1 MADNVTL
8 PAQGIG
14 TTQPIIE
21 SYDIGGGVQ
30 RQTVTQGRVTPAAGS
45 TSIVTTA
52 GTSVVAIAG
61 PCNGGIITNPANE
74 TRQGVAAPP
83 KVLYIDMVTAPGN
96 SEANANGTTFALDPG
111 MNWTVP
117 PLASGSNVRVNSG
130 TNNHKFS
137 VVKW

>member
-30 RQTVTQGRVTPAAGS
+30 RQTV
-45 TSIVTTA
+45 
-52 GTSVVAIAG
+52 
-61 PCNGGIITNPANE
+61 
-74 TRQGVAAPP
+74 
-83 KVLYIDMVTAPGN
+83 
-96 SEANANGTTFALDPG
+96 
-111 MNWTVP
+111 P